1 MQIYLEILS
10 FQHLSALIITPDLF
24 FVMKGRTALVHRK
37 EPFRLISIVLS
48 HSSSEVSINF
58 LTYTI
63 PALLTKISIDLNI
76 SLVDL
81 RAYNYI
87 QTFFT

>member
-1 MQIYLEILS
+1 
-10 FQHLSALIITPDLF
+10 
-24 FVMKGRTALVHRK
+24 MKGRTALVHRK

-81 RAYNYI
+81 TAYNYI